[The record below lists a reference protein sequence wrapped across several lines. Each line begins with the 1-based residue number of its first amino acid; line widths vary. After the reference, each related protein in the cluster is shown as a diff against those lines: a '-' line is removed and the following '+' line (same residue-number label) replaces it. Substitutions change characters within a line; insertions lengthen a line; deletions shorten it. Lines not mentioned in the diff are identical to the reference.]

1 VTSTRASACRKPSVS
16 VLGLG
21 LMGRPIARTLIA
33 AGFDVR
39 GWNRTQLPPDQV
51 TGIELADDLATAA
64 STDVVV
70 IIVTD
75 SAATGALLEQVTEHL
90 RPHAVVV
97 DMGSSEPDDSVLRA
111 AALAKLGVGWVDAP
125 VSGGPPAAQ
134 TGSLA
139 IMAGASPTDFERV
152 APVLRAAGGTI
163 THVGGPGAGHAM
175 KVVNQVIVGLSIE
188 TVAEAMALAAA
199 LGFELPTVQQAVAG
213 GSADNPQVRVQG
225 GRMHRR
231 EYPPGGRVN
240 TVLKDLRMAAR
251 LADEHGLEL
260 PVLRTALAAY
270 DSAAASGAGTED
282 CAVLFEAQ
290 AQDGWLR
297 DRSHNIGSTRDTS

>member
-1 VTSTRASACRKPSVS
+1 MTSTRSTGSREPSVS

-21 LMGRPIARTLIA
+21 LMGRPIARTLSA

-39 GWNRTQLPPDQV
+39 GWNRTQLRPEQV
-51 TGIELADDLATAA
+51 TGIELAQDLETAA
-64 STDVVV
+64 QADVVV
-70 IIVTD
+70 IIVSD
-75 SAATGALLEQVTEHL
+75 SAATGALLARATEHL
-90 RPHAVVV
+90 RPDAVVV
-97 DMGSSEPDDSVLRA
+97 DMGSSDPGDSVQRA
-111 AALAKLGVGWVDAP
+111 TALAKLGVGWVDAP

-139 IMAGASPTDFERV
+139 IMAGASQGDFERV
-152 APVLRAAGGTI
+152 ASVLQVAGGTV

-175 KVVNQVIVGLSIE
+175 KVVNQVIVGLCIE

-199 LGFELPTVQQAVAG
+199 LGFDLKMVQRAVAG

-225 GRMHRR
+225 SRMHRR
-231 EYPPGGRVN
+231 EYPPGGRVS

-251 LADEHGLEL
+251 LADEHALEL
-260 PVLRTALAAY
+260 PALRTALAAY
-270 DSAAASGAGTED
+270 DEAAANGAGAED
-282 CAVLFEAQ
+282 CAVLYEAQ

-297 DRSHNIGSTRDTS
+297 ERSHNIGSTRDTS